1 MNSLPPPIVARLPRR
16 RPCWRVVAVALVAGL
31 GLAAETVGAAARPNF
46 VFIYTDDQ
54 ASWTLGCYGN
64 PQAHTP
70 NLDRLAA
77 QGARLTNALVATPVC
92 SPARAGLFASRYG
105 TEVGIL
111 DFIPNPGRKA
121 YTPET
126 GAIGLAARFV
136 TFPELLRRAGY
147 ATGLVGKW
155 HVGDWTQDPSRRF
168 HPTRHGFE
176 HFVGLTGGG
185 TSTKDPKIEKDGLET
200 KWSGLTEDLLTDEA
214 MAYIQKQDAKRPFFL
229 FLGLR
234 APHTAYLPVAPEDT
248 APYAGRELAIPDPDY
263 PDLNVPDVRQRMRDY
278 LSSVT
283 CVDRNVGRL
292 LALLDQRGLADST
305 VVVFTS
311 DHGYN
316 VGHNGIWHKGN
327 GIWATKAM
335 PPRQPNIT
343 GRYRPNLYDHSLRVP
358 ALVRWPGA
366 IRPGTVV
373 ARTVSS
379 LDWYPTI
386 LAIAG
391 VTVPAELTL
400 RGRNALPLLRGGRVP
415 DWNDDFYAEYSMR
428 IYARVD
434 MRAYRTAEWKLV
446 RDFLNPERDEL
457 YHLAADPAEARN
469 RIRDTSDP
477 AVPAAIA
484 QLDAKIRAEMRRI
497 GDPLAAAPR
506 P

>member
-1 MNSLPPPIVARLPRR
+1 MKQPLCRLPCVHR
-16 RPCWRVVAVALVAGL
+16 
-31 GLAAETVGAAARPNF
+31 LAAAAFALAALAPVAAAAPARPNL
-46 VFIYTDDQ
+46 VVIYTDDQ

-70 NLDRLAA
+70 HLDRLAA
-77 QGARLTNALVATPVC
+77 QGARLTNALVTTPVC
-92 SPARAGLFASRYG
+92 SPARAGFFASRHG

-111 DFIPNPGRKA
+111 DFIPNPGHKA

-126 GAIGLAARFV
+126 GAIGLQARFV
-136 TFPELLRRAGY
+136 AFPELLRRAGY

-155 HVGDWTQDPSRRF
+155 HLGDWTQEPTRRH

-176 HFVGLTGGG
+176 HFTGLTGGG
-185 TSTKDPKIEKDGLET
+185 AATKDPTIEKDGVET

-214 MAYIQKQDAKRPFFL
+214 MAYIRKQDATRPFFL

-234 APHTAYLPVAPEDT
+234 APHTAYLPVAPEDA
-248 APYAGRELAIPDPDY
+248 APYAGREMQIPNPDY
-263 PDLNVPDVRQRMRDY
+263 PDLNVPDVKKRMRDY
-278 LSSVT
+278 LSSVS

-292 LALLDQRGLADST
+292 LALLDQRGLAGNT

-327 GIWATKAM
+327 GLWATRGA
-335 PPRQPNIT
+335 PPPHPNIT

-373 ARTVSS
+373 DRTISN

-386 LAIAG
+386 LALAG
-391 VTVPAELTL
+391 VEVPRDLTI
-400 RGRNALPLLRGGRVP
+400 RGRNALPLLRGERVP
-415 DWNDDFYAEYSMR
+415 DWSDDFYAEYSMR

-434 MRAYRTAEWKLV
+434 MRAWRTAEWKLV
-446 RDFLNPERDEL
+446 RDFLNPDRDEL
-457 YHLAADPAEARN
+457 YHLASDPAEARN
-469 RIRDTSDP
+469 RIRDAGDP
-477 AVPAAIA
+477 AVQAAIA
-484 QLDAKIRAEMRRI
+484 RLDGKIRAEMLRL
-497 GDPLAAAPR
+497 GDTVAPR
-506 P
+506 R